1 MPAELKPDTPVYEM
15 DGALVHSLAD
25 FYRLIGEAINGPGGY
40 FGHNFGSL
48 EDCLRGDFGTPD
60 GEWAL
65 RIHHSEAMRAN
76 LGYEQT
82 VRELE
87 ARLALYSS
95 STQVELLKEL
105 EAAKNGHG
113 EAVFVWVLESF
124 RRFRHWV
131 VLDLQ

>member
-1 MPAELKPDTPVYEM
+1 MPAELKPDTPVYEL
-15 DGALVHSLAD
+15 DGAQVHSLAD

-40 FGHNFGSL
+40 FGHNFSSL

-65 RIHHSEAMRAN
+65 RIHHSAVMRQA

-87 ARLALYSS
+87 KRIEGYASS
-95 STQVELLKEL
+95 PPVELVMGI
-105 EAAKNGHG
+105 EAAKNGRG
-113 EAVFVWVLESF
+113 ETAFDWLLDSF
-124 RRFRHWV
+124 HRFRHWV
-131 VLDLQ
+131 ILDLQ